1 MTLVCVQVQFTIWS
15 SWKEICV
22 RQECRGVLHQINH
35 KLSNVFTN
43 LNLIGDPRMH
53 QCLITFQ
60 LPSNL
65 CWTWHLWSG
74 LCLNPGTSRSDFR
87 HYCQSR
93 ACPPATC
100 KMRIDTMGVSKI
112 LVELCAFVI
121 KCLFC
126 NNKQLAF
133 EDVSFLKM
141 ESQGWNCQ
149 NVDFD
154 MLPPR
159 LQAAPLNQWDLLW
172 FHHHPPQW

>member
-1 MTLVCVQVQFTIWS
+1 
-15 SWKEICV
+15 
-22 RQECRGVLHQINH
+22 
-35 KLSNVFTN
+35 
-43 LNLIGDPRMH
+43 
-53 QCLITFQ
+53 
-60 LPSNL
+60 
-65 CWTWHLWSG
+65 
-74 LCLNPGTSRSDFR
+74 
-87 HYCQSR
+87 
-93 ACPPATC
+93 
-100 KMRIDTMGVSKI
+100 MGVSKI

-172 FHHHPPQW
+172 FHHHPPQ